1 MGEHRHR
8 GIPEGPGT
16 TSKEPPQATE
26 DPERKLMSEE
36 QLERSI
42 LERKASDELR
52 AIAAAMSL
60 EPDSEQHVTKLVN
73 QILRAAGVEVEGASQ
88 LPATSAASL
97 QSPPSNGGATDTSQP
112 DGADG
117 ASTSKPARGRT
128 SRARSTVKARPADS
142 SPAHADVN
150 GSGGGQA
157 HEPSEDHGVLLPAG
171 SALVNGTDSADS
183 SEVGDAVAGGA
194 AAGLASSGLR
204 RRRRQT

>member
-8 GIPEGPGT
+8 GIPEGPET

-52 AIAAAMSL
+52 AIATAMSL
-60 EPDSEQHVTKLVN
+60 EPVARLRKAELVN

-97 QSPPSNGGATDTSQP
+97 DRK
-112 DGADG
+112 
-117 ASTSKPARGRT
+117 STRLN
-128 SRARSTVKARPADS
+128 S
-142 SPAHADVN
+142 S
-150 GSGGGQA
+150 
-157 HEPSEDHGVLLPAG
+157 
-171 SALVNGTDSADS
+171 
-183 SEVGDAVAGGA
+183 
-194 AAGLASSGLR
+194 
-204 RRRRQT
+204 